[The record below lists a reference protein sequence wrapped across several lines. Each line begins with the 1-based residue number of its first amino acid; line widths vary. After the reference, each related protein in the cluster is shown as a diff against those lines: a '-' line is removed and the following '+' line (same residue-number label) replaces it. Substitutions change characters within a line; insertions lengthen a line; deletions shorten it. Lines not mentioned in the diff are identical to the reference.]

1 MSIYGKPLP
10 MVTEAVLQELVQNE
24 VVENKWLEYKSAL
37 PENTHDGKVKF
48 LAEVSSFTNTAGGD
62 LVIGIR
68 EADRKPVEVC
78 GVGSGPVDLEK
89 QRLESLLRDGV
100 EPRIPGVLI
109 HEVSLASGGHAL
121 VLRVQ
126 RSWAA
131 PHRVTHGGHSHFYGR
146 NSGGKYQLDVHE
158 LRAAFGRAQD
168 VAERLNLWRLD
179 RLTKIEA
186 AETPVRLQAG
196 PRLVLHMI
204 PLSAFDPGLVA
215 RLPSEPGDE
224 NLFPLYSR
232 GYDGRPNFDGFV
244 TYYSPGGR
252 DPRTSYLQLFRNG
265 SIETVDT
272 LLLAANASNPLV
284 EERIIPSVAL
294 EYRLIESLEKYLKV
308 ARSMGVEPPAFVGL
322 TLMGVKGYSLYVDPQ
337 FRTSVPA
344 PIDRDPL
351 IIPATLVE
359 DFGVPPDV
367 MLKPA
372 FDTIWNAAGYPESIH
387 YRDGR
392 RVR

>member
-1 MSIYGKPLP
+1 

-24 VVENKWLEYKSAL
+24 VVESKWLEYKSVL
-37 PENTHDGKVKF
+37 PENTHDAKVKF
-48 LAEVSSFTNTAGGD
+48 LAEVSSFANTAGGD
-62 LVIGIR
+62 LVFGIK

-89 QRLESLLRDGV
+89 QRLESVLRDGV
-100 EPRIPGVLI
+100 EPRIPGVMI

-121 VLRVQ
+121 VLRVP

-146 NSGGKYQLDVHE
+146 NSAGKYQLDVHE

-179 RLTKIEA
+179 RLAKIEA

-204 PLSAFDPGLVA
+204 PLSAFDPGFVA
-215 RLPSEPGDE
+215 KLPNEPGDP
-224 NLFPLYSR
+224 NLFPLYSM

-252 DPRTSYLQLFRNG
+252 EPRTSYLQLFRSG
-265 SIETVDT
+265 CIETVDT
-272 LLLAANASNPLV
+272 LLLAANASSPLV
-284 EERIIPSVAL
+284 QERIIPSVAL
-294 EYRLIESLEKYLKV
+294 EHRLIESLQRYLQV
-308 ARSMGVEPPAFVGL
+308 ARSMGVEPPAFVAL
-322 TLMGVKGYSLYVDPQ
+322 TLMGVKGFSLYVDPQ
-337 FRTSVPA
+337 FRTSAPV

-359 DFGVPPDV
+359 DFGVPADV

-372 FDTIWNAAGYPESIH
+372 FDAVWNAAGYPESIH